1 MASAKPGSIVS
12 FASVCFQAATNLND
26 EKVRKIRND
35 TRTKKNTPIFG
46 HKIVAKNLDSIFFEN
61 LYKSMVLDI
70 FGYWGRQNRIPD
82 VKSCIDH

>member
-1 MASAKPGSIVS
+1 MVYMVYIIRSIWPSSVHLWEVMMASAKPGSIVS

-46 HKIVAKNLDSIFFEN
+46 HKIFMFT
-61 LYKSMVLDI
+61 
-70 FGYWGRQNRIPD
+70 D
-82 VKSCIDH
+82 VPTFLLNF